1 MLKEY
6 PLTCIQYVENY
17 SHHTDTFAYIDSKNN
32 HACNMQNKFTL
43 NDCDRRTSM
52 EPLEV
57 PSTNFRTPIISFS
70 SSAVITTVPV
80 RPLVV
85 RMNSLTKTKTKWDL
99 SDYASREMLFKY
111 GITV

>member
-1 MLKEY
+1 MSPIWSRISSELSSS
-6 PLTCIQYVENY
+6 V
-17 SHHTDTFAYIDSKNN
+17 SVSMSDSKSSASDEMTGKS
-32 HACNMQNKFTL
+32 HGL

-85 RMNSLTKTKTKWDL
+85 RMSSLNRRHYRDQTNCHQRSLNQGL
-99 SDYASREMLFKY
+99 SHQKL
-111 GITV
+111 V